1 VLLEILEERGLE
13 LNRENRQKLG
23 LEINE
28 TGRQREL
35 AERTLNRAG
44 DATKI
49 VIDGLRFPDDHA
61 FLYEKFGFK
70 YFHMFVDADEKTRE
84 ARYIERLN
92 VSDKIARSEFLVAA
106 SSSVEA
112 KVQDMGLLANEV
124 CYNKGLKS
132 DLVASVLQTTK
143 EIYGEH

>member
-1 VLLEILEERGLE
+1 L
-13 LNRENRQKLG
+13 
-23 LEINE
+23 
-28 TGRQREL
+28 
-35 AERTLNRAG
+35 
-44 DATKI
+44 
-49 VIDGLRFPDDHA
+49 
-61 FLYEKFGFK
+61 
-70 YFHMFVDADEKTRE
+70 FVDADEKTRK

-92 VSDKIARSEFLVAA
+92 VSDKVARSEFLVAA

-132 DLVASVLQTTK
+132 DLVASVLRTTK